1 MFSAYAK
8 PIGNGIFV
16 KRVVSGFRSAF
27 LGAAACL
34 PLLLSG
40 LPLRAIPEAD
50 ALRKLA
56 VIPVFLITNEQGAPI
71 PIPQSDKNLLL
82 PMFLDQAKAQ
92 KELDAFN
99 KANPTAKARVTP
111 IPMNLANDKVN
122 EINKTLTDKKLVA
135 PVISSDIDMSKA
147 VELLR
152 KQGVSEKDINEGLS
166 VPVFFSKPF
175 ITVNTPKG
183 TKAVF
188 FLSYND
194 AAAAAS
200 KITGTKVEL
209 LAADLTVALGRMIET
224 KNDEFVFYPTPAFFK
239 LMQEQGQSGAK
250 IP

>member
-1 MFSAYAK
+1 MSTQNYRSFFESPVLNFYCLGSPKVLISTTCPCNSNVYA
-8 PIGNGIFV
+8 PQAI
-16 KRVVSGFRSAF
+16 RSYIES
-27 LGAAACL
+27 LNSSL
-34 PLLLSG
+34 
-40 LPLRAIPEAD
+40 
-50 ALRKLA
+50 K
-56 VIPVFLITNEQGAPI
+56 
-71 PIPQSDKNLLL
+71 KLL
-82 PMFLDQAKAQ
+82 PMTDQK
-92 KELDAFN
+92 K
-99 KANPTAKARVTP
+99 
-111 IPMNLANDKVN
+111 KVN
-122 EINKTLTDKKLVA
+122 EINKKLTDKKLVA
-135 PVISSDIDMSKA
+135 PVISSEIDMSKA

-194 AAAAAS
+194 AAAAAA

-250 IP
+250 NP

>member
-1 MFSAYAK
+1 M
-8 PIGNGIFV
+8 

-27 LGAAACL
+27 LGASACL
-34 PLLLSG
+34 PLLFSG

-56 VIPVFLITNEQGAPI
+56 VIPVFLITNDQGAPI

-82 PMFLDQAKAQ
+82 PMFLDQAKAL

-99 KANPTAKARVTP
+99 KTNPTTKARVTP
-111 IPMNLANDKVN
+111 IPLNLANDKVN
-122 EINKTLTDKKLVA
+122 EINKKLTDKKLIA
-135 PVISSDIDMSKA
+135 PVISSEIDMSKA
-147 VELLR
+147 VEMLR

-194 AAAAAS
+194 AAAAAA

-224 KNDEFVFYPTPAFFK
+224 KTDEFVFYPTPAFFK
-239 LMQEQGQSGAK
+239 LMQEQGQSSAK
-250 IP
+250 KP

>member
-1 MFSAYAK
+1 MKSVFKAA
-8 PIGNGIFV
+8 
-16 KRVVSGFRSAF
+16 RSFA

-34 PLLLSG
+34 PLLAPT

-50 ALRKLA
+50 ALKKLA
-56 VIPVFLITNEQGAPI
+56 VIPVFLVTNEQGSPI
-71 PIPQSDKNLLL
+71 PIPQGDKNLLL

-99 KANPTAKARVTP
+99 KANPAAKARVTP

-122 EINKTLTDKKLVA
+122 EINKKLTDKKLVA
-135 PVISSDIDMSKA
+135 PVISSDADMAKA

-175 ITVNTPKG
+175 ITINTPKG

-188 FLSYND
+188 FLSYSD
-194 AAAAAS
+194 AAAAAA
-200 KITGTKVEL
+200 KIQGTKVEM
-209 LAADLTVALGRMIET
+209 LAADLTVALGRMIES
-224 KNDEFVFYPTPAFFK
+224 KNDEFVFYLTQAFFK
-239 LMQEQGQSGAK
+239 LMQEQGQGGAAK
-250 IP
+250 P